1 MITDLLRR
9 LGYLKVDYG
18 FSCGR
23 HFIEIDGKIIAQ
35 TNGNDVWMRDEDIST
50 LGRAVIP
57 GCAAHWQRP
66 VRDRQSSVFSKLD
79 PYRSEDLV

>member
-1 MITDLLRR
+1 MFQKILRR

-23 HFIEIDGKIIAQ
+23 HYIIIDGKTIAQ
-35 TNGNDVWMRDEDIST
+35 TTGDDVQMFDEDVCT

-57 GCAAHWQRP
+57 GCTEHWGKPFRG
-66 VRDRQSSVFSKLD
+66 DRSSVYSKLD
-79 PYRSEDLV
+79 PWDNT

>member
-1 MITDLLRR
+1 MIRWALRK

-23 HFIEIDGKIIAQ
+23 HYIVIDGKTIAQ
-35 TNGNDVWMRDEDIST
+35 TPGDDVWMHDEDIAT

-57 GCAAHWQRP
+57 GCRKHWGVPMTFEDEGPPRII
-66 VRDRQSSVFSKLD
+66 DRSA
-79 PYRSEDLV
+79 P